1 MVSAQ
6 GMQQESVSG
15 AWMHSTLVF
24 SSSQAIY
31 GKRCLQKTKLPL
43 ALPHPSHSAQAIPT
57 GRGRSKI
64 CRRMSRPTGHMRAH
78 NFRGPLLRGC
88 VSRTEPPGLAFGL
101 GLTSWGWGVSVRDS
115 GFHEQWTRRQCH
127 SRPPRV
133 CASCPRESVSV
144 SHAVPEAWRAQYFI
158 FGDNSSGEGRDTNS
172 GRVSGIFCFYCVC
185 VLLSCQHFFP
195 AKEDRGLFCAAG
207 PRTELL
213 TKKVSTHLCS
223 PG

>member
-1 MVSAQ
+1 MLEERMVSAQ

-43 ALPHPSHSAQAIPT
+43 ALPHPSHSAQASPT
-57 GRGRSKI
+57 GQGRSKI

-101 GLTSWGWGVSVRDS
+101 GLTSWGVG
-115 GFHEQWTRRQCH
+115 G
-127 SRPPRV
+127 V
-133 CASCPRESVSV
+133 CAGLRIPQAADTSPVSLT
-144 SHAVPEAWRAQYFI
+144 APP
-158 FGDNSSGEGRDTNS
+158 
-172 GRVSGIFCFYCVC
+172 CVRF
-185 VLLSCQHFFP
+185 LSP
-195 AKEDRGLFCAAG
+195 
-207 PRTELL
+207 
-213 TKKVSTHLCS
+213 
-223 PG
+223 